1 MLPTRKFPVTFCP
14 YDDQQLR
21 VTLTTRTD
29 GAQTIYSSAGY
40 DTKGLLVSQAGPYLA
55 GGLAGAPTQAFA
67 RDAFGRVVAVGR
79 SVSGTTVTG
88 AMAAT
93 EYVDSSP
100 PIVKSYTF
108 LAPTTFMAGYIPT
121 NPDVKQVIQ
130 FKDELGRTTEVRE
143 RLGAT
148 GTGSAASQV
157 IQTLTGYR
165 VVSLLQYDAAG
176 RVVGSLEPTMTGLGD
191 VTPSQFGVVAQ
202 TSNLRGAMTIYDA
215 TGRVTCSKSGIYS
228 ALVTDG
234 STCASSLGSGASYRV
249 ATQFEYGSTSGG
261 NIIRLAT
268 ATAKVPGMSSGA
280 AATIGTITTFRADG
294 RVQDVID
301 PSGNTVTTSYD
312 LLGRATSVARKPAG
326 LSAVTISTRT
336 LDALGRVTEEWD
348 DNWSPGTSSPSRL
361 FSYDRVGRA
370 YHIELAQQYVN
381 GDWARATLDTEYKSM
396 GRPTQIT
403 ATGPWAPVNGA
414 TRWGTRQLASFTYD
428 LPFNANGAL
437 YPNTAGRLAY
447 VLGPNTTI
455 ALGYNQNG
463 QAIRRDQ
470 WLSGLTGAF
479 SLTGTISDDGRMLAA
494 SFFSGVSQTVNYFGS
509 YDSAGRPVR
518 VGAGGTSAAPLVNL
532 WEVVD
537 AAGTSNDG
545 YDVLGRVGRLKSNGG
560 TVSTYRNFDLYTGA
574 LSSQAAT
581 LASGTQAYRIDNILY
596 VGTKLRSFR
605 DTTMSAAVPSTV
617 TSYGYTYDEAGRLAT
632 AKATRVG
639 PAAISQGYGQSYSS
653 SDPGWTTPGAT
664 QENLERVTD
673 VSGTT
678 DYGYQ
683 GDRATTLTGALA
695 ASIAYDFA
703 GRATS
708 RVAAGQEVE
717 GYVHDTLDRLTQV
730 RRNGALSEIL
740 EYAPTGELLFRKL
753 GTQGTWY
760 VGSVGTVTA
769 TVAAGCTGVDTIAVP
784 LATRCSAVAGTVKV
798 SAHVQ
803 VAGGRVASIRA
814 AAGSGTD
821 AVSEVLYYHRDLQGS
836 VVATT
841 MRTITV
847 YGAQNGLLGA
857 RYRYTPYGQLDRAE
871 NVTATTDS
879 ELGYTGG
886 LRLGYAA
893 GVAQQ
898 GSLVLLGARVYHAEL
913 KRWLVPDTVDGRRY
927 TYAGG
932 DPVNFTDPSGRRPID
947 GHSTDVLPNRAWR
960 LFEDVFMELT
970 FRYTTAGFNPF
981 GNGSTP
987 TESVA
992 PYEIDEATL
1001 NALAMPEGFVQPFQ
1015 EQMREFEEAWDASI
1029 ALTYAFEFGVILGP
1043 SGSFIIMVDRVT
1055 DGQNGAVATVYREGI
1070 LIGSVTINTVG
1081 DTPKGFVQGVEV
1093 DYGTYVARVGMH
1105 KLNPGEGETP
1115 YPALNVYGADGSRTL
1130 EATRPDGS
1138 MGTAVGINVHQG
1150 NSGGSRYTGST
1161 GCFTVPAASWDR
1173 FMGMLPVTG
1182 QGLIIYRNGRSP

>member
-40 DTKGLLVSQAGPYLA
+40 DTKGLLASQAGPYLA

-88 AMAAT
+88 AIAAT
-93 EYVDSSP
+93 EYLDTSP
-100 PIVKSYTF
+100 PQVRSYTF
-108 LAPTTFMAGYIPT
+108 LVPTTFMAGYIPT

-143 RLGAT
+143 RLGPA
-148 GTGSAASQV
+148 GASNAASQV
-157 IQTLTGYR
+157 VQSLSGYR

-176 RVVGSLEPTMTGLGD
+176 RVVGSLEPTMTPPLLND
-191 VTPSQFGVVAQ
+191 VTPSQFGLVAQ

-215 TGRVTCSKSGIYS
+215 TGRVACSKSGIYS

-234 STCASSLGSGASYRV
+234 TACVSSLASGTSYRV
-249 ATQFEYGSTSGG
+249 ATQFEYGSTSGA
-261 NIIRLAT
+261 NSARLAT

-326 LSAVTISTRT
+326 LSAATTSTRT
-336 LDALGRVTEEWD
+336 LDGLGRVTEEWD

-370 YHIELAQQYVN
+370 YHVELAQQYVN

-396 GRPTQIT
+396 GRPTRIT
-403 ATGPWAPVNGA
+403 GGEFLPPVNGVS
-414 TRWGTRQLASFTYD
+414 RWSSRQLASFTYD
-428 LPFNANGAL
+428 LPFNANSAL
-437 YPNTAGRLAY
+437 YTNTAGRLTS

-494 SFFSGVSQTVNYFGS
+494 SFFSGAGAFKTVNYFGS

-532 WEVVD
+532 WEVVN

-560 TVSTYRNFDLYTGA
+560 TVSTYRNFDPHTGA

-596 VGTKLRSFR
+596 VGTKLQSFR
-605 DTTMSAAVPSTV
+605 DTTMSATVPSTV

-632 AKATRVG
+632 AKASRVG
-639 PAAISQGYGQSYSS
+639 PAAISQGYGQSYSARNAT
-653 SDPGWTTPGAT
+653 PGSAWTTPGAT
-664 QENLERVTD
+664 QENLEVVTD
-673 VSGTT
+673 VTGTT

-717 GYVHDTLDRLTQV
+717 GFVHDTLDRLTQV

-769 TVAAGCTGVDTIAVP
+769 TVAASCLGIDTVRTAAGYV
-784 LATRCSAVAGTVKV
+784 CSAAPGTVKV

-814 AAGSGTD
+814 AAGAGVD
-821 AVSEVLYYHRDLQGS
+821 PVSEVLYYHRDMQGS

-841 MRTITV
+841 MRTVIASV
-847 YGAQNGLLGA
+847 PQNGLLGA

-871 NVTATTDS
+871 NVTTLSDS

-893 GVAQQ
+893 GVVQQ

-932 DPVNFTDPSGRRPID
+932 DPVNFVDPGGRMPIE
-947 GHSTDVLPNRAWR
+947 G
-960 LFEDVFMELT
+960 
-970 FRYTTAGFNPF
+970 G
-981 GNGSTP
+981 GGGGS
-987 TESVA
+987 
-992 PYEIDEATL
+992 
-1001 NALAMPEGFVQPFQ
+1001 
-1015 EQMREFEEAWDASI
+1015 
-1029 ALTYAFEFGVILGP
+1029 
-1043 SGSFIIMVDRVT
+1043 SGSLSRLSSTGRSVVAVMAATEDPKDQLLCMYE
-1055 DGQNGAVATVYREGI
+1055 DGLIRTCGAEVY
-1070 LIGSVTINTVG
+1070 VG
-1081 DTPKGFVQGVEV
+1081 GGGGNSRPPPGNMPPEAGGGGGGGRPDPRL
-1093 DYGTYVARVGMH
+1093 ARVR
-1105 KLNPGEGETP
+1105 
-1115 YPALNVYGADGSRTL
+1115 AAGA
-1130 EATRPDGS
+1130 EEHA
-1138 MGTAVGINVHQG
+1138 
-1150 NSGGSRYTGST
+1150 
-1161 GCFTVPAASWDR
+1161 
-1173 FMGMLPVTG
+1173 
-1182 QGLIIYRNGRSP
+1182 